1 MSLTEL
7 YRALQDYAMQ
17 NKRRD
22 TFKKRTQWV
31 LHNYLERLT
40 NKSLNE
46 QKDYGE
52 WMDALERLKGISEPV
67 EQWNRIAMYMY
78 EIGILCKEEL
88 QEQLHDSIE
97 EVLNEP

>member
-1 MSLTEL
+1 MTI
-7 YRALQDYAMQ
+7 
-17 NKRRD
+17 
-22 TFKKRTQWV
+22 KKRTQWV
-31 LHNYLERLT
+31 LYHYLEQLT

-52 WMDALERLKGISEPV
+52 WIDALEQMKEISEPV
-67 EQWNRIAMYMY
+67 EQWNRIALYMH
-78 EIGILCKEEL
+78 EIGVLSKEEL